1 MACSLILRFW
11 EAVWTPT
18 SENDDDDDFD
28 DDDDDDDD
36 DDFDD
41 DDFYDFYDDED
52 DVWTPTSE
60 TFISIQPI
68 YLKLHLKPSHKLL
81 DFKSGRQ
88 PLKH

>member
-36 DDFDD
+36 
-41 DDFYDFYDDED
+41 FYDFYED